1 MNIQESNQRIQKAET
16 AVKKVF
22 TAVSFYHNRRIQNKC
37 LEQGEAVKFA
47 LTKTTKKG
55 R

>member
-22 TAVSFYHNRRIQNKC
+22 TAVSFSYDRPIQNIC
-37 LEQGEAVKFA
+37 LS
-47 LTKTTKKG
+47 
-55 R
+55 